1 MDSRLTEPT
10 FTSDEVRELLS
21 GLSGAVK
28 ADVESELISTS
39 HTNVLLLRQ
48 LFTQA
53 EKWHLKLQVNVSE
66 MENRW
71 GGEGRGGEGRG
82 GEGRGGEGR
91 GGEGRGGEGR
101 GGEGR

>member
-1 MDSRLTEPT
+1 MEPT

-48 LFTQA
+48 VFAQA
-53 EKWHLKLQVNVSE
+53 EKYHLKLQVNISE
-66 MENRW
+66 LENRYVV
-71 GGEGRGGEGRG
+71 GGASLVPSPSGLGVNWASLIPSPAFVSQSQP
-82 GEGRGGEGR
+82 
-91 GGEGRGGEGR
+91 
-101 GGEGR
+101 